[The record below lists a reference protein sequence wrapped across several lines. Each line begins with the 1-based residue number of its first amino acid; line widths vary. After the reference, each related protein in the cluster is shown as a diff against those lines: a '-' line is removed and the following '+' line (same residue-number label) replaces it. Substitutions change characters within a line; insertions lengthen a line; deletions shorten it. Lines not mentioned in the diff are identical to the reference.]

1 MNIGL
6 IKIGERISFNVK
18 SDAGLASGE
27 PLVVVRMLSESGH
40 NVKIGTVIKQKDI
53 LEHKDYDMTKVSF
66 VDLEDNYESMLD
78 CDSLIC
84 WGGYIDFWGG
94 SESEYI
100 MNQYKI
106 INKFKGKIV
115 FVLTDPVVKPEQLW
129 PKIHRRPWG
138 HKYKEEDILIKRKD
152 ITILSQL
159 SNLDFVKQE
168 LKDFPYSELVY
179 APLWLLPGLFNK
191 TKRPNP
197 DPEFDLVYGGLNN
210 RKKRYPKIKK
220 WFFNGI
226 KTGIFGR
233 DLLSDKDFLKTL
245 NEHDTEYLAKLKFG
259 QQVINFA
266 NFAGKA
272 TVVIGD
278 PSYETGGLIP
288 NRFVESVVANVVAF
302 IDIDLDPN
310 KQLIKNP
317 ELNEFLYVTDK
328 AELVEK
334 LAQLDNFEFRKHI
347 LDLQQK
353 EISTSKT
360 KLVELFEQ
368 YLK

>member
-27 PLVVVRMLSESGH
+27 PLVAIRLLSEAGH
-40 NVKIGTVIKQKDI
+40 KIKVGTVIKQKDI
-53 LEHKDYDMTKVSF
+53 LTHKDYNMDNISF
-66 VDLEDNYESMLD
+66 VDLEKDYSSILE

-84 WGGYIDFWGG
+84 WCGYIDFWGG

-106 INKFKGKIV
+106 MNKFKGKIIYI
-115 FVLTDPVVKPEQLW
+115 LTDPVVKPEQLW
-129 PKIHRRPWG
+129 SKIHKRPWG
-138 HKYKEEDILIKRKD
+138 HKYKEEEIYVSRKD

-159 SNLDFVKQE
+159 PNIEFIKE
-168 LKDFPYSELVY
+168 EIKDFPYSEIVY
-179 APLWLLPGLFNK
+179 SPLWLLPALFNK
-191 TKRPNP
+191 PKRPNP
-197 DPEFDLVYGGLNN
+197 EPEFDLIYGSLNN
-210 RKKRYPKIKK
+210 RKKRHPKIKK

-233 DLLSDKDFLKTL
+233 DLLSDKDFIKNLPD
-245 NEHDTEYLAKLKFG
+245 HDTEYLAKLKFG

-278 PSYETGGLIP
+278 PSYEKGGLIP

-317 ELNEFLYVTDK
+317 ELNEFLYVSEHQ
-328 AELVEK
+328 ELQEK
-334 LAQLDNFEFRKHI
+334 LKRLEDFEFRKHI
-347 LDLQQK
+347 LKLQQD
-353 EISTSKT
+353 EINVSKQEI
-360 KLVELFEQ
+360 LSIFEK
-368 YLK
+368 YL